1 MPTVNVLSKS
11 YNDIQAK
18 ILYKGHDAAVGSF
31 TKDNIR
37 KAQGQEDWIKSFK
50 M

>member
-1 MPTVNVLSKS
+1 MLSKS
-11 YNDIQAK
+11 YNDIQAE
-18 ILYKGHDAAVGSF
+18 ILYKGHDTAVGSF

-37 KAQGQEDWIKSFK
+37 KAQGQEDCIKSFK